1 MYAQIAA
8 ELGLNTGQVENLD
21 QLFET
26 GATVPF
32 IARYRK
38 ETTGNLDEVQVR
50 DVMERLEYLRELADR
65 KQTILK
71 SIEEQGKLTPELNK
85 QVSAALTKQSLE
97 DLYLPYKPK
106 RRTRAMIAKQAGLEP
121 LALLMLSGGD
131 MESWFEGYQTP
142 EGVERDIPKLTK
154 MARDILAEQIAED
167 PEPKDE
173 IRRLCRSLGGIQT
186 EIKPDFEKE
195 TTKFDDYR
203 DFTEPVQKIAAHRYL
218 AIRRGE
224 EEGVLR
230 MRFELPEDHILDVLC
245 KKWMTTGCLGDQVK
259 LAVQDAWGRLLSS
272 SMEVELRLDLKEKA
286 DLESIGVFGK
296 NMRDL
301 MLAPLGGQKVVI
313 GLDPGFRSGTK
324 WVVIDTTGKPLDH
337 GAIFPVEPQ
346 NQVGKSEQT
355 LLGLIQKHQVEVIC
369 LGNGTA
375 SREVFGFLRSMLK
388 ENGLTEKVTTLIV
401 SESGASIY
409 SASDIAREEFPD
421 LDLTIRGAISIARR
435 FQDPLAELVKL
446 DPKSVG
452 VGQYQHDVNQR
463 LLKKRLDE
471 VVESCVNH
479 VGVNLNT
486 ASAPLLSY
494 VAGMST
500 ALASSVVAYRD
511 GHGGFHSRK
520 ELLKVARF
528 GPKTF
533 EQAAGFLRLTDGTE
547 PLDRSAVH
555 PENYKLVQQMA
566 ADVGLKTSELLGDE
580 KAIEK
585 IQLKNY
591 LGENVGM
598 LTLTDIVKEL
608 KKPGR
613 DPRSAFVAA
622 KLMDEIQKIS
632 DLKPGMT
639 LEGTI
644 TNLTKFGAFV
654 DIGVHQD
661 GLMHLSEMADKFI
674 RDPSEICSVGQVV
687 KVRVLAVDVHRKRI
701 SLSAKTERSGDSAVS
716 AAPALRAAPI
726 RPEPEK
732 SFKSSGNFQTDVE
745 ALAKRL
751 RGE

>member
-1 MYAQIAA
+1 MYLQIAD
-8 ELGLNTGQVENLD
+8 ELNLTVSQVESLD

-38 ETTGNLDEVQVR
+38 EATGNLDEVQVR
-50 DVMERLEYLRELADR
+50 DVLERLEYLRELADR
-65 KQTILK
+65 KQVVLK
-71 SIEEQGKLTPELNK
+71 SIEEQGKFTPELASKVN
-85 QVSAALTKQSLE
+85 AAKTKQALE

-106 RRTRAMIAKQAGLEP
+106 RKTRALIAKAAGLEP
-121 LALLMLSGGD
+121 LSVMMLQGGD
-131 MESWFEGYQTP
+131 LDAWLGDFVPP
-142 EGVERDIPKLTK
+142 EGVDPDPARLMR

-167 PEPKDE
+167 PEPKEE
-173 IRRLCRSLGGIQT
+173 IRRLCRGLGEIHT
-186 EIKPDFEKE
+186 EIKPEHAGQS
-195 TTKFDDYR
+195 TKFDDYR
-203 DFTEPVQKIAAHRYL
+203 DFTEPVKKIAAHRYL

-224 EEGVLR
+224 EEGILR
-230 MRFELPEDHILDVLC
+230 MRFVLPEGHILELLG
-245 KKWMTTGCLGDQVK
+245 KKWMVGAANRPQVE
-259 LAVQDAWGRLLSS
+259 LAIADSWNRLLSS
-272 SMEVELRLDLKEKA
+272 SMEVELRLSLKEQA
-286 DLESIGVFGK
+286 DLESIEVFGT

-324 WVVIDTTGKPLDH
+324 WVVIDTTGKPLEH
-337 GAIFPVEPQ
+337 GVIYPVEPQ
-346 NQVGKSEQT
+346 RQLGKSQQT
-355 LLGLIQKHQVEVIC
+355 LLGLIKKYHVEVIC

-375 SREVFGFLRSMLK
+375 SREVFAFLRTLLK
-388 ENGLTEKVTTLIV
+388 ENGLTEQVTPLIV

-494 VAGMST
+494 VSGMSAT
-500 ALASSVVAYRD
+500 LASAVVSYRD
-511 GHGGFHSRK
+511 SHGGFQTRA

-533 EQAAGFLRLTDGTE
+533 EQAAGFLRLSGGSE

-555 PENYKLVQQMA
+555 PENYTLVQQMA
-566 ADVGLKTSELLGDE
+566 TDLGATTGSLMGDE
-580 KAIEK
+580 QQIQK
-585 IQLKNY
+585 IPLKQY
-591 LGENVGM
+591 LTDSVGM
-598 LTLTDIVKEL
+598 LTLNDIVKEL

-613 DPRSAFVAA
+613 DPRKAFVAA
-622 KLMDEIQKIS
+622 KLMDEVQKIS
-632 DLKPGMT
+632 DLKPGMQ
-639 LEGTI
+639 LEGTV

-654 DIGVHQD
+654 DVGVHQD
-661 GLMHLSEMADKFI
+661 GLIHLSEMADKFI
-674 RDPSEICSVGQVV
+674 RDPSEVCSVGQVI
-687 KVRVLAVDVHRKRI
+687 KVRVLAVDENRKRI
-701 SLSAKTERSGDSAVS
+701 SLSAKNERGM
-716 AAPALRAAPI
+716 PASNQQAKPV
-726 RPEPEK
+726 K
-732 SFKSSGNFQTDVE
+732 SFKSSGDFESDVR
-745 ALAKRL
+745 ALARKL
-751 RGE
+751 SGE